1 MSYSEPL
8 INQVRVFLLSVGVGV
23 PLCILYVL
31 MQSVVAFFG
40 KRRWAIYSADIL
52 FSAFGAFVSFFFMV
66 FYNNGRVRL
75 HLVIG
80 EAVGF
85 FVFYFAVGKYL
96 MRFCERVATF
106 LSRVTGFLLYPF
118 FRVARAFGNIYYLVK
133 DGFRRFFT
141 SLKSLRDK
149 KNKKETCEKE
159 KVEKERKKF
168 NFIGK
173 SHLKNPDKSV

>member
-23 PLCILYVL
+23 PLCLLYVL

-40 KRRWAIYSADIL
+40 KRRWTIYSADII
-52 FSAFGAFVSFFFMV
+52 FSALSAFVSFFFMV

-96 MRFCERVATF
+96 MLFCEKVAAF
-106 LSRVTGFLLYPF
+106 LSGVIGFVLYPF
-118 FRVARAFGNIYYLVK
+118 CRVARAFGNIYYLVK
-133 DGFRRFFT
+133 DGVGSFFT
-141 SLKSLRDK
+141 CLKSLR
-149 KNKKETCEKE
+149 NKKVTYEKE

-173 SHLKNPDKSV
+173 IHLKNHNKSV